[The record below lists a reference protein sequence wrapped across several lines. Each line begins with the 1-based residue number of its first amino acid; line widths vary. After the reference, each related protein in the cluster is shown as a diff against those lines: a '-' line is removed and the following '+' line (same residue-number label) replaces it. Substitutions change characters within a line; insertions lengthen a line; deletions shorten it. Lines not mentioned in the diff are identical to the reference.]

1 MIGLVVTG
9 HGHFADGIHTSAQ
22 MIAGENEY
30 VRYIN
35 FEEGMTPEQLAQ
47 KFNAAFDEF
56 RTCDGVV
63 VLSDLPGGSP
73 FKTAVECK
81 YARPDQKI
89 EVIAGTNLPMIVTAV
104 TMLDME
110 DDPRSLAEE
119 LVDTGKDC
127 MVIFEL
133 QAPAEEA
140 ESDESDGIYTMI
152 NWEVILWT
160 CVTLAVIMGV
170 IGLILYAISAKN
182 MRNKRKEL
190 GEVHTDMKVGSRIM
204 FAGGIY
210 GKIVSMEDEDT
221 LRVEVAPKIVITISR
236 YAVQSI
242 VK

>member
-1 MIGLVVTG
+1 M
-9 HGHFADGIHTSAQ
+9 
-22 MIAGENEY
+22 
-30 VRYIN
+30 
-35 FEEGMTPEQLAQ
+35 
-47 KFNAAFDEF
+47 
-56 RTCDGVV
+56 

-140 ESDESDGIYTMI
+140 ESDESDGI
-152 NWEVILWT
+152 
-160 CVTLAVIMGV
+160 
-170 IGLILYAISAKN
+170 
-182 MRNKRKEL
+182 
-190 GEVHTDMKVGSRIM
+190 
-204 FAGGIY
+204 
-210 GKIVSMEDEDT
+210 
-221 LRVEVAPKIVITISR
+221 
-236 YAVQSI
+236 
-242 VK
+242 